1 MRRLILAL
9 AALAAVLV
17 TAPPAHA
24 RAGFWAVTELD
35 PLPATLRP
43 DVSYTVGYWV
53 LQHGTHPYDD
63 YGALGPTG
71 LLLTGEDGTTLSF
84 GGTPLPDPAHY
95 ATTITVPAGRW
106 RVQGVQGKFAP
117 YEVGTLTVPGTL
129 KPAPPQYAMQA
140 GSEITDYWG
149 QVKPPGFPWKA
160 ATVIP
165 ARARFATP
173 PGAPSEQRAGQGAG
187 QTAGQAGLA
196 PPSPQPAQAKRLD
209 GVTAASAD
217 DSSPWRQPYALIVVA
232 LAAVAGTLLVQRA
245 VRAARAAGR
254 REPYDPPEREA
265 REGEEVIGLG

>member
-43 DVSYTVGYWV
+43 GVSYTVGYWV

-63 YGALGPTG
+63 SGALGPTG

-149 QVKPPGFPWKA
+149 RVKPPGFPWKA

-165 ARARFATP
+165 ARAPFATP
-173 PGAPSEQRAGQGAG
+173 SGSSSGQA
-187 QTAGQAGLA
+187 AEQAGLA
-196 PPSPQPAQAKRLD
+196 PPSPQAARSMRPD
-209 GVTAASAD
+209 GAAAAD
-217 DSSPWRQPYALIVVA
+217 DGGSPPWRQPYALVVVA

-245 VRAARAAGR
+245 ARAARAAGR
-254 REPYDPPEREA
+254 REPFDPPGREA

>member
-1 MRRLILAL
+1 MRRLIMAL

-43 DVSYTVGYWV
+43 GVSYTVGYWV

-63 YGALGPTG
+63 NGALGPTG
-71 LLLTGEDGTTLSF
+71 LLLTGEDGTSLSF

-140 GSEITDYWG
+140 GAEITDYWG
-149 QVKPPGFPWKA
+149 RVKPPGFPWKA

-165 ARARFATP
+165 ARAPFATP
-173 PGAPSEQRAGQGAG
+173 PGSSPEQQAGQATA
-187 QTAGQAGLA
+187 QAAGQAGLA
-196 PPSPQPAQAKRLD
+196 PPSSQPAAMRAS
-209 GVTAASAD
+209 GAAAAD
-217 DSSPWRQPYALIVVA
+217 DGGSPPWRQPYALVVVA

-245 VRAARAAGR
+245 ARAARAAGR
-254 REPYDPPEREA
+254 REPVDPPEREA